1 VQYYLNQIY
10 KLAKITTQYLTLLS
24 VCSILLFSLGCDEN
38 NNLLDSDGSS
48 GGSSGIE
55 ADTTAP
61 NFTSEPVVTMAPN
74 PNTPLAGLLE
84 LETDEPTT
92 VSVAVTE
99 NTTAM
104 NSLNRSV
111 FDSSTIEFD
120 DLSIEHSLPLLGF
133 TPGGSFT
140 LQITVSDAF
149 GNQTEFNQQLFI
161 NTDPLPEDF
170 PPIEVTTS
178 NPEKMEPG
186 VTLFDVS
193 GNGANGSF
201 GRAIVAV
208 NESGEVL
215 WYHKPP
221 GGVSDVRMLPNG
233 NLLFINDPQVRT
245 EILEIDMLG
254 NTIRRW
260 HAALSSE
267 GSPESIPVDTLSFH
281 HEVFVLDNGNFLVL
295 SIEFREFEDYPSSE
309 TDPEA
314 PLASA
319 VVAGDPVV
327 EFSPDGTIVGEW
339 SLLDML
345 DPFRIAYG
353 SLGGFW
359 NNQFP
364 EFTEG
369 TKDWSH
375 GNAVIH
381 DSTDNTIIVSLRH
394 QDAVVKFSRETGEL
408 IWILG
413 THDNWDPFLFG
424 DVLLNPPD
432 ESFKWQYHQH
442 APELTPDGNILLFDN
457 GNFRASPFDDKLPPS
472 ENFSRVVEFSVD
484 ETTMEISEVWEYGEF
499 LNETIYATFL
509 GDADYMSETGN
520 ILITFGGI
528 TLDAEG
534 IKTDSV
540 PTSKKSAR
548 IIEVTHT
555 TPAEKVFDL
564 SIEDSTPETLN
575 GWTIYRSER
584 LHSLYPEQ

>member
-1 VQYYLNQIY
+1 MVQYYLNHIY
-10 KLAKITTQYLTLLS
+10 KLTKFTPRYFTFITVLAL
-24 VCSILLFSLGCDEN
+24 LLFSLGCDDN
-38 NNLLDSDGSS
+38 NNSV
-48 GGSSGIE
+48 IE

-61 NFTSEPVVTMAPN
+61 NFTSEPLLTMAPN

-84 LETDEPTT
+84 FETDEPTS
-92 VSVAVTE
+92 VSIVITE
-99 NTTAM
+99 TTGT
-104 NSLNRSV
+104 NSSFTRGL
-111 FDSSTIEFD
+111 FDSSTIEFNG
-120 DLSIEHSLPLLGF
+120 LSTEHSLPLLGF
-133 TPGGSFT
+133 TPDTSFT
-140 LQITVSDAF
+140 LQITISDAF
-149 GNQTEFNQQLFI
+149 GNQTQFAQQLLI
-161 NTDPLPEDF
+161 NIAPLPEDF
-170 PPIEVTTS
+170 PPIEVTS

-186 VTLFDVS
+186 VTLFDVA
-193 GNGANGSF
+193 GNGANSSF
-201 GRAIVAV
+201 GRAIIAV
-208 NESGEVL
+208 NESGEVI

-245 EILEIDMLG
+245 EILEMDMLG
-254 NTIRRW
+254 NTINRW
-260 HAALSSE
+260 HAAQSIE
-267 GSPESIPVDTLSFH
+267 GSSGSTPVDTLSFH
-281 HEVFVLDNGNFLVL
+281 HEVFVLDDSNFLVL
-295 SIEFREFEDYPSSE
+295 GIELREFEDYPSSD

-314 PLASA
+314 PLEDA
-319 VVAGDPVV
+319 VIAGDIVV

-364 EFTEG
+364 EFTQG
-369 TKDWSH
+369 TRDWSH

-381 DSTDNTIIVSLRH
+381 DPTDNTIIVSLRH

-413 THDNWDPFLFG
+413 NHDNWDPFLFG

-432 ESFKWQYHQH
+432 ESFIWQYHQH
-442 APELTPDGNILLFDN
+442 APEVTPEGNILLFDN
-457 GNFRASPFDDKLPPS
+457 GNFRANPFDDKLPPS
-472 ENFSRVVEFSVD
+472 ENFSRAVEFSVD
-484 ETTMEISEVWEYGEF
+484 EATMEISEVWEYGEF
-499 LNETIYATFL
+499 LDETLYGTFL

-528 TLDAEG
+528 TLDSEG

-540 PTSKKSAR
+540 PTSKRSAR

-564 SIEDSTPETLN
+564 SIEDGTPETLN

-584 LHSLYPEQ
+584 LHSLYPQQ